1 MASAAKFRAWSNP
14 EYLHYGGYSHFER
27 QGAKVSQRETD
38 REGVTR
44 EIESRRAGEK
54 RQERGRSR
62 ARERHRDSERER
74 EAARDSEAGQCVC
87 TSVFSLSLTVQC
99 ARCLSACVQHQHD
112 PNPKVREHAS
122 AYSRLRTGAAR
133 TRHDDRAHVARQLAL
148 RREQYKGAC
157 LCVFVTGV
165 YMCA

>member
-1 MASAAKFRAWSNP
+1 MSEREGCHERYRVSAS
-14 EYLHYGGYSHFER
+14 G
-27 QGAKVSQRETD
+27 RETA
-38 REGVTR
+38 REGGGQESTR
-44 EIESRRAGEK
+44 ETA
-54 RQERGRSR
+54 
-62 ARERHRDSERER
+62 SERER
-74 EAARDSEAGQCVC
+74 EAATQSEGGQVC
-87 TSVFSLSLTVQC
+87 MRLSLLAPLSLTVQC

-148 RREQYKGAC
+148 RREQYKGAW
-157 LCVFVTGV
+157 CVFVTGV